1 MRLIMVDLE
10 QQLKKHIN
18 SGDLD
23 LPVLPAV
30 GIQVLDLTQD
40 DDSDAHGLAGL
51 IQNDQSLSSY
61 VMKVANSAAFSN
73 YGKTQTLQQAIAKL
87 GMKNIGQMVLAKAL
101 GQSVFKSD
109 PLTREITTYLWQ
121 HSLLC
126 ALWAREIA
134 RLCNINADVVFLS
147 ALLHQIG
154 KPVALH
160 AVAELLNGQSKL
172 PERNN
177 LLLLIE
183 KHQKPI
189 GLKLAKDWNLP
200 ETVVATIRY
209 IDEYETAQ
217 NARIEVAT
225 VNAARLLADILLAT
239 GEPIEFI
246 DAVTD
251 KAVFAELNLFKDD
264 IQLLDDKRD
273 SVVQM
278 MQALII

>member
-1 MRLIMVDLE
+1 MIDLE
-10 QQLKKHIN
+10 QQLKKRF
-18 SGDLD
+18 SSDELD

-30 GIQVLDLTQD
+30 AVQVLELTKD
-40 DDSDAHGLAGL
+40 DASDAHGLANL
-51 IQNDQSLSSY
+51 IQNDQSLTSY
-61 VMKVANSAAFSN
+61 VMKVANSAAFSH

-134 RLCNINADVVFLS
+134 RLCDINADAVFLS

-183 KHQKPI
+183 KHQKLI
-189 GLKLAKDWNLP
+189 GLKLAKNWNLP

-217 NARIEVAT
+217 NARLEVAT
-225 VNAARLLADILLAT
+225 INAARLLADILLAT
-239 GEPIEFI
+239 GESIRFV
-246 DAVTD
+246 DAVAD
-251 KAVFAELNLFKDD
+251 QAVFSELNLVIDD

-273 SVVQM
+273 SVGRM